1 MVHQLNIIFYQLYSI
16 VYQINCLET
25 LKTIHL
31 RVMPFLKKYCRTLIL
46 GILLFGSLWGMLTYH
61 RKEELTGSETDAA
74 IVGVFQS
81 LFLLTIGY
89 ILFSWV
95 FRLWKQY
102 RQLKN
107 VVPFLKKHLRTLI
120 LGVLLLS
127 SLWGMLVYK
136 RLGEL
141 SRLEIHDNIFGIFQL
156 LFLLTLGYIIFSWF
170 FNLWKQYKQL
180 KNDKATAE
188 LALLKSKI
196 DPHFFFN
203 TLNNLYG
210 LAIKKSDEAPQ
221 VILKLSEIMRYTI
234 YEGENE
240 TVLLKDE
247 ISYLEQYIEIH
258 KIRYKKTV
266 DIRFTRT
273 IDEEGISVAPLLFIM
288 LLENAF
294 KHGVESLTNNAYIKV
309 ELTVKN
315 KVLTFSVENNFDLK
329 ENPQT
334 GIGIENLKRRLQL
347 IYPKRHQLL
356 LNKEAPIYNAKLIIK
371 LK

>member
-1 MVHQLNIIFYQLYSI
+1 MLIYDSEISDNIFGISRLLFFLTLGYIILSWIFKLW
-16 VYQINCLET
+16 
-25 LKTIHL
+25 
-31 RVMPFLKKYCRTLIL
+31 KKYRQPMSIL
-46 GILLFGSLWGMLTYH
+46 SF
-61 RKEELTGSETDAA
+61 
-74 IVGVFQS
+74 
-81 LFLLTIGY
+81 
-89 ILFSWV
+89 
-95 FRLWKQY
+95 FR
-102 RQLKN
+102 
-107 VVPFLKKHLRTLI
+107 KHLRTLI
-120 LGVLLLS
+120 LWVLLFI
-127 SLWGMLVYK
+127 SLLGMLIFK
-136 RLGEL
+136 NLGEMP
-141 SRLEIHDNIFGIFQL
+141 SLEYLYKYDMYFNIFRLIFIAIFGYTIL
-156 LFLLTLGYIIFSWF
+156 SWLFRM
-170 FNLWKQYKQL
+170 WKQYKQL
-180 KNDKATAE
+180 KNDKTEAE

-247 ISYLEQYIEIH
+247 VSYLEQYIEVH

-266 DIRFTRT
+266 NINFTKA
-273 IDEEGISVAPLLFIM
+273 IDDESISITPLLFIM

-294 KHGVESLTNNAYIKV
+294 KHGVESLTNNAYIKLV
-309 ELTVKN
+309 LTVKG
-315 KVLTFSVENNFDLK
+315 KVLTFSVENNFELK
-329 ENPQT
+329 ENAQT

-356 LNKEAPIYNAKLIIK
+356 INKEASIYSAKLIIK